1 MFKKKHL
8 VLTALCTAV
17 LVVFVYNIVVMNYI
31 NKHYAADP
39 VIKARDI
46 IATNYVNKLT
56 EEEIAQMNDDAI
68 EAMVAGLNDPYSRY
82 LDMTAFNDY
91 EDSNEENYVGIGM
104 QVSFDALKEVIVV
117 MSPYDNSPAQKG
129 GILPGDVIIEVDGMK
144 VTKDSYEDIISHISG
159 DGAKEGDAVKMKVL
173 HKDAKEPVEIVLKRE
188 KVDIQTIT
196 CKMIDDIGYIRV
208 SEFRNRT
215 ESEFKKA
222 LETVKE
228 SKASSLI
235 IDLRNNPGGYAHTVL
250 AMCDMLLPEGVIAY
264 LEDNEGERQYFNSD
278 KEEIGIPMAILING
292 GTASASELL
301 AGSVQAYSLATVVGE
316 KSFGKAVGQSPY
328 RLTTDTAIYLT
339 NARYFTPKGNCID
352 GVGIMPDIEVK
363 LSDDKLSK
371 LTLLKTE
378 EDDQLLAA
386 IDALKNKK

>member
-17 LVVFVYNIVVMNYI
+17 AVVFVYNIVVMSYI
-31 NKHYAADP
+31 NKHYASDP

-46 IATNYVNKLT
+46 IATNYVNKPT
-56 EEEIAQMNDDAI
+56 EEEIAKMNDDAI

-82 LDMTAFNDY
+82 MDMTAFSDY
-91 EDSNEENYVGIGM
+91 EDSNEENYVGLGM

-129 GILPGDVIIEVDGMK
+129 GILPGDAIIEVDGMK
-144 VTKDSYEDIISHISG
+144 VSKDTYEDIVSHISG

-173 HKDAKEPVEIVLKRE
+173 HKDAKEPVEIELKRE

-208 SEFRNRT
+208 SEFRNIT

-250 AMCDMLLPEGVIAY
+250 SMCDMLLPEGVIAY

-301 AGSVQAYSLATVVGE
+301 AGSVQAYSLATIVGE

-328 RLTTDTAIYLT
+328 RLTADTAIYLT

-363 LSDDKLSK
+363 LSDEKLSK